1 MYFPPGTYKVSAPI
15 IMYYYTQMIG
25 DADSMPTILGA
36 ANFQGLALL
45 DADPYIPGGWGAN
58 WYSK

>member
-1 MYFPPGTYKVSAPI
+1 
-15 IMYYYTQMIG
+15 MYYYTQMIG